1 MTLTFDL
8 WPWTLAAYRLWRDET
23 LYQIWTQSSNLR
35 RSYCNLNI
43 WPNDLEH
50 RVTCCARFWD
60 NFHQVWP
67 STTYPAWTKAFLTLI
82 RNVMLGPLPLT
93 RWSWKFVVHQL
104 LRDQSLPNLSEAE
117 QSPAELLLI
126 ILRIF
131 AHVMSRHDLDFWP
144 LDLEHL
150 QRFGCHAF
158 QLSTKFERNRII
170 HSWVIDN
177 LVRFRRTISGSG
189 ALLSSG
195 SQGSVDPTSRYKI
208 GCQLVLITDGKSHTG
223 FRLIPISMTLND
235 LERRNSPY
243 FAFFHRIRLLCWP
256 ITSLWLKVDQ

>member
-1 MTLTFDL
+1 MTLTFD
-8 WPWTLAAYRLWRDET
+8 W
-23 LYQIWTQSSNLR
+23 
-35 RSYCNLNI
+35 
-43 WPNDLEH
+43 
-50 RVTCCARFWD
+50 
-60 NFHQVWP
+60 
-67 STTYPAWTKAFLTLI
+67 LTLKV
-82 RNVMLGPLPLT
+82 RGTSSVT
-93 RWSWKFVVHQL
+93 WSKSV
-104 LRDQSLPNLSEAE
+104 RNLSEIK
-117 QSPAELLLI
+117 QSPAELLI

-131 AHVMSRHDLDFWP
+131 AHVISRRDIDLWP
-144 LDLEHL
+144 LDLELLWHF
-150 QRFGCHAF
+150 RCHAF
-158 QLSTKFERNRII
+158 KLSTKFERNRII

-256 ITSLWLKVDQ
+256 ITS